1 VGAEVGVRAAAC
13 LAALLALAG
22 CASGGSGTPP
32 ETLSGDFVVTRIDGR
47 LQPLERGEG
56 GSAAV
61 ACASSAPGPVN
72 EGGGAVQLDR
82 SRRFELDVKQ
92 RDGCSGEVE
101 RELSGTYVRRGEHLG
116 FEARLPDG
124 ATVRFHGTIND
135 TTLAVRLSGAEIL
148 FRRAGR

>member
-1 VGAEVGVRAAAC
+1 MGAEVGVRAAAGI
-13 LAALLALAG
+13 AGLLALAG

-56 GSAAV
+56 APAAA
-61 ACASSAPGPVN
+61 ACASSGAGS
-72 EGGGAVQLDR
+72 EGGGALQLDR
-82 SRRFELDVKQ
+82 SRRFELSVKQ

-124 ATVRFHGTIND
+124 ATVRFHGTTND

-148 FRRAGR
+148 FRRTGR

>member
-1 VGAEVGVRAAAC
+1 MGAEVGVRAATAG
-13 LAALLALAG
+13 LAALVALAG

-32 ETLSGDFVVTRIDGR
+32 ETLSGDFVVARIEGR

-56 GSAAV
+56 GAAAA
-61 ACASSAPGPVN
+61 ACASQGPGG

-82 SRRFELDVKQ
+82 SRRFELTVKQ
-92 RDGCSGEVE
+92 RDGCSGETE

-124 ATVRFHGTIND
+124 ATVRFHGITND
-135 TTLAVRLSGAEIL
+135 TTLAVRLSGAEIF

>member
-1 VGAEVGVRAAAC
+1 MGAEVGVRAAAAGM
-13 LAALLALAG
+13 AALLALAG

-32 ETLSGDFVVTRIDGR
+32 ETLSGDFVVARIDGR

-56 GSAAV
+56 ASAA
-61 ACASSAPGPVN
+61 ATCPAPGA

-82 SRRFELDVKQ
+82 SRRFELEVRQ
-92 RDGCSGEVE
+92 RDGCSGETE

-124 ATVRFHGTIND
+124 ATVRFHGTTND
-135 TTLAVRLSGAEIL
+135 TTLTVRLSGAEIL

>member
-1 VGAEVGVRAAAC
+1 MGPEVGVRDAAG

-22 CASGGSGTPP
+22 CASGGSAPP
-32 ETLSGDFVVTRIDGR
+32 ETLSGDFVVARIDGR
-47 LQPLERGEG
+47 LQPLERGDG
-56 GSAAV
+56 GPAA
-61 ACASSAPGPVN
+61 ASGAGCAGA

-82 SRRFELDVKQ
+82 SRRFDLAVKQ
-92 RDGCSGEVE
+92 RDGCSAEVE

-124 ATVRFHGTIND
+124 ATVRFHGTTDD
-135 TTLAVRLSGAEIL
+135 TTLTVRLSGAEIV

>member
-1 VGAEVGVRAAAC
+1 VGAAVGVRAVS
-13 LAALLALAG
+13 ALLALAAAG
-22 CASGGSGTPP
+22 CASGGSAPP
-32 ETLSGDFVVTRIDGR
+32 ETVSGDFVVARIDGR
-47 LQPLERGEG
+47 LQPLERGDG
-56 GSAAV
+56 PAAGA
-61 ACASSAPGPVN
+61 ACAGA

-82 SRRFELDVKQ
+82 SRRFDLAVRQ

-124 ATVRFHGTIND
+124 ATVRFHGTTDD
-135 TTLAVRLSGAEIL
+135 TTLTVRLSGAEIL

>member
-1 VGAEVGVRAAAC
+1 MGAEVGVRAAIRI
-13 LAALLALAG
+13 AALLALAG

-32 ETLSGDFVVTRIDGR
+32 ETLSGGFVVARIDGR

-56 GSAAV
+56 GPAAA
-61 ACASSAPGPVN
+61 ACASSGAGT
-72 EGGGAVQLDR
+72 EGRGAVQLDR
-82 SRRFELDVKQ
+82 SRRFELEVKQ
-92 RDGCSGEVE
+92 RDGCSGETE

-124 ATVRFHGTIND
+124 ATVRFQGTTDD
-135 TTLAVRLSGAEIL
+135 TTLTVRLSGAEIL

>member
-1 VGAEVGVRAAAC
+1 MGAEVGVRAGAARIV
-13 LAALLALAG
+13 ALLALTG

-32 ETLSGDFVVTRIDGR
+32 ETLSGDFVFARIDGR
-47 LQPLERGEG
+47 LQPLERGESG
-56 GSAAV
+56 PATA
-61 ACASSAPGPVN
+61 ACAASGAGN

-82 SRRFELDVKQ
+82 SRRFELTVKQ
-92 RDGCSGEVE
+92 RDACSGEVE

-124 ATVRFHGTIND
+124 ATVRFHGTTND

>member
-1 VGAEVGVRAAAC
+1 MGAEVGVRAAAAA

-22 CASGGSGTPP
+22 CATGGSGTPP
-32 ETLSGDFVVTRIDGR
+32 ETLSGGFVVARIDGR

-56 GSAAV
+56 GPAGT
-61 ACASSAPGPVN
+61 ACAASGP
-72 EGGGAVQLDR
+72 EGGGAAQLDR
-82 SRRFELDVKQ
+82 SRRFELEVKQ
-92 RDGCSGEVE
+92 RDGCSGETE

-124 ATVRFHGTIND
+124 ATVRFHGTTND
-135 TTLAVRLSGAEIL
+135 TTLTVRLSGAEIV

>member
-1 VGAEVGVRAAAC
+1 MGAEVGVRAAAAC

-22 CASGGSGTPP
+22 CATGGSGTPP
-32 ETLSGDFVVTRIDGR
+32 ETLSGGFVVARIDGR
-47 LQPLERGEG
+47 LQPLERG
-56 GSAAV
+56 AAV
-61 ACASSAPGPVN
+61 ACAASGPGS

-82 SRRFELDVKQ
+82 SRRFELTVKQ
-92 RDGCSGEVE
+92 RDGCSGETG

-124 ATVRFHGTIND
+124 ATVRFHGITDD
-135 TTLAVRLSGAEIL
+135 TTLTVRLTGAEIL